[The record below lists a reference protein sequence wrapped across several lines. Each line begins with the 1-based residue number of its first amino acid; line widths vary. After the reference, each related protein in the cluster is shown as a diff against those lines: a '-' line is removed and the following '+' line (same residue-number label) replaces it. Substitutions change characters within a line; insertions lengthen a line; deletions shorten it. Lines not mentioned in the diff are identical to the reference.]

1 MSLGLAL
8 VRACGLG
15 LTTAAALW
23 IGTWAVFAQSA
34 SSIRVVALAS
44 TAMLC
49 SQMLVLLY
57 LGRKLSKEDFFS
69 ETWVHESS
77 SDLLS
82 EIALRTAAHTL
93 STAFLVT
100 SLFLVFGAFALE
112 VSATELIPAALVPFG
127 LTQLIFSFSTFI
139 SVRGFFRRLAAE
151 RGSPYMALSPRLI
164 RVLTG
169 LTFLVPVPLAVTLL
183 VSAAGQLYC
192 THATE
197 YQQARLGAQTPGP
210 RQTADA
216 NTSSGPLVAFPPCR
230 GLPLPIS
237 LGLIFV
243 AILASGIAA
252 TRVFLIMTRARRQL
266 TARLDALPE
275 RLIKAPFHSPFRE
288 LEHFDSLLSRLKA
301 RFDEMRSRQRRNIE
315 TGRKDRELKAQF
327 FAGMS
332 HDLRSPLNSIIGFT
346 DLLLGGIEGELT
358 PAQKQAILAVSNES
372 EKLMS
377 LITDILDSSKL
388 DAGRFDLDRTWV
400 PPIEIISVCT
410 AEARRMLDAKHIEIT
425 PAVQAGLA
433 PVYVDKSR
441 IQQALIGLITRA
453 TQNAHSGAFRIK
465 ATSERAATGQQML
478 RIDIVDVAVTLSNTE
493 RILIGE
499 AVDSAASIPARSGT
513 GALGLGI
520 ALARDII
527 HLHHGEL
534 VAHRGG
540 GIVFSV
546 RLPLDEVH
554 A

>member
-1 MSLGLAL
+1 MSTAFAF

-23 IGTWAVFAQSA
+23 IGTFAVFAQSA
-34 SSIRVVALAS
+34 SGIRVIALAS
-44 TAMLC
+44 LGMLI
-49 SQMLVLLY
+49 SQIGVLLCV
-57 LGRKLSKEDFFS
+57 GRTLFKDNSFF
-69 ETWVHESS
+69 ETWDHEAS

-82 EIALRTAAHTL
+82 EIALRTTAHTL
-93 STAFLVT
+93 SAAFLVS
-100 SLFLVFGAFALE
+100 SLFLVFGSFALG
-112 VSATELIPAALVPFG
+112 VPPTELIPRSLVPLG

-139 SVRGFFRRLAAE
+139 SVRGLLRRLAAE

-183 VSAAGQLYC
+183 VSSAGQLYC

-197 YQQARLGAQTPGP
+197 YQQARLLAQIQGV

-216 NTSSGPLVAFPPCR
+216 NASSGPPMASPPCQ
-230 GLPLPIS
+230 GLPVPIS
-237 LGLIFV
+237 FGLVFV

-266 TARLDALPE
+266 SARLDALPE

-288 LEHFDSLLSRLKA
+288 LEYFDSLLARLKA

-358 PAQKQAILAVSNES
+358 PEQKQAIVSVSNES

-400 PPIEIISVCT
+400 PPVEIISVCT
-410 AEARRMLDAKHIEIT
+410 AEARRMLEAKHIEIT

-441 IQQALIGLITRA
+441 IQQALIGLLTRA

-465 ATSERAATGQQML
+465 ATSERAATGQHML

-534 VAHRGG
+534 VVHRSG